1 MSAVAAVAG
10 SAESG
15 QHDRVTPPNRARRGV
30 AGVLL
35 ALALGAGTT
44 LPAVAKLAT
53 NQPLETELALPAW
66 TGGVDLYRSGAF
78 STQRS
83 WLWCT
88 AAGVQI
94 VKNIVHR
101 ERDHSTADQR
111 AYFAWM
117 RRHNRYDLPLSAGVD
132 PQGWTAGLR
141 HFVDGRYRLV
151 ASKTFDG
158 ALRSAVE
165 RMRRTNLPVALTVSH
180 GNHGWILT
188 GFRATADPAKT
199 KDFTVTSVRVVGPLY
214 PIQTRGGY
222 DMPPNTRL
230 TTAQL
235 RRFFTPWKYDP
246 KPMIWDGRYVSIQP
260 VPVAKSAVAKPTAR
274 PTARPTPSPSATPTV
289 APSPSPSAAVARPVA
304 APTASAGPNAV
315 VDPPAP
321 SQVADPVPGAPPA
334 VAAGSLDPEPAAVV
348 GGIAVVVLVSLGAL
362 VVGLRRRPTAA

>member
-1 MSAVAAVAG
+1 MVAAPALAR
-10 SAESG
+10 SAESR
-15 QHDRVTPPNRARRGV
+15 QHDRMAASNRTIRAL
-30 AGVLL
+30 AGVVL
-35 ALALGAGTT
+35 ALALGAGTALT
-44 LPAVAKLAT
+44 ATGSPAT
-53 NQPLETELALPAW
+53 NRSLEADLALPAW
-66 TGGVDLYRSGAF
+66 TGGIDLYRSGAF

-94 VKNIVHR
+94 VSNIVDR
-101 ERDHSTADQR
+101 ERDHSTSAQR
-111 AYFAWM
+111 RYFEWM

-151 ASKTFDG
+151 ASRTFDG

-188 GFRATADPAKT
+188 GFRATADPART
-199 KDFTVTSVRVVGPLY
+199 KDFTVTSVRVSGPLY

-235 RRFFTPWKYDP
+235 RRFFTPWRYDP

-260 VPVAKSAVAKPTAR
+260 VPVAKPAVAKPTAR
-274 PTARPTPSPSATPTV
+274 PTARPTPRPTAAPTT
-289 APSPSPSAAVARPVA
+289 APSPSPSAAIATPL
-304 APTASAGPNAV
+304 PSASAGPIAVV
-315 VDPPAP
+315 VDPPVP
-321 SQVADPVPGAPPA
+321 SQAVDPASDAPPA
-334 VAAGSLDPEPAAVV
+334 AVTGSLDPESAAVA
-348 GGIAVVVLVSLGAL
+348 GGVAVVVLVSLGAL

>member
-1 MSAVAAVAG
+1 MTARKRPIRGLAAVFLAVTLGTGATIASAAAATAPSRAAEAG
-10 SAESG
+10 
-15 QHDRVTPPNRARRGV
+15 
-30 AGVLL
+30 
-35 ALALGAGTT
+35 
-44 LPAVAKLAT
+44 
-53 NQPLETELALPAW
+53 LALPAW

-94 VKNIVHR
+94 VSNIVDR
-101 ERDHSTADQR
+101 ERDHSTSSQR
-111 AYFAWM
+111 RYFDWM

-141 HFVDGRYRLV
+141 HFVDARYRLV
-151 ASKTFDG
+151 ASRTFDG

-188 GFRATADPAKT
+188 GFRATADPART

-235 RRFFTPWKYDP
+235 RHYFTPWHYDP

-260 VPVAKSAVAKPTAR
+260 VPVATAPAAR
-274 PTARPTPSPSATPTV
+274 TTPRPTPVAATPAPSSTPFAVATAVPPVASPSAG
-289 APSPSPSAAVARPVA
+289 PVA
-304 APTASAGPNAV
+304 VV

-321 SQVADPVPGAPPA
+321 TRTADPGPGSPPA
-334 VAAGSLDPEPAAVV
+334 TTTSSLDPEAAAVGV
-348 GGIAVVVLVSLGAL
+348 GIAGVLIVSLGAL
-362 VVGLRRRPTAA
+362 VVGLRRRPSPS

>member
-1 MSAVAAVAG
+1 M
-10 SAESG
+10 
-15 QHDRVTPPNRARRGV
+15 
-30 AGVLL
+30 
-35 ALALGAGTT
+35 ALGAGST
-44 LPAVAKLAT
+44 LPAVAT
-53 NQPLETELALPAW
+53 PDTTPPLETELALPAW

-83 WLWCT
+83 FLWCT

-94 VKNIVHR
+94 VKNIVDR

-158 ALRSAVE
+158 ALQSAVE

-235 RRFFTPWKYDP
+235 RRFFTPWRYDP

-260 VPVAKSAVAKPTAR
+260 VPVAKPAVAKPTAR
-274 PTARPTPSPSATPTV
+274 PTARPTPSPTATPTV
-289 APSPSPSAAVARPVA
+289 APSPSPSPSVAVASPVMGPA
-304 APTASAGPNAV
+304 TSAGPIAVV
-315 VDPPAP
+315 VDPPVP
-321 SQVADPVPGAPPA
+321 SQAVDRDPGAPRA
-334 VAAGSLDPEPAAVV
+334 DAAGSLDPETAAVV
-348 GGIAVVVLVSLGAL
+348 GGVAVVVLVSIGAL
-362 VVGLRRRPTAA
+362 VVGIRRRPTAA

>member
-1 MSAVAAVAG
+1 VAR

-15 QHDRVTPPNRARRGV
+15 QHDRVTPPNRARRGL

-35 ALALGAGTT
+35 ALALGAGSALTAT
-44 LPAVAKLAT
+44 ATPAT
-53 NQPLETELALPAW
+53 NRPLEAESALPAW

-94 VKNIVHR
+94 VSNIVDR
-101 ERDHSTADQR
+101 ERDHSTSSQR
-111 AYFAWM
+111 RYFDWM

-141 HFVDGRYRLV
+141 HFIDGRYRLI
-151 ASKTFDG
+151 ASRTFDG

-188 GFRATADPAKT
+188 GFRATADPART

-235 RRFFTPWKYDP
+235 RRFFTPWRYDP

-260 VPVAKSAVAKPTAR
+260 VPVAKPATARSTPR
-274 PTARPTPSPSATPTV
+274 PTARPTPTPTPV
-289 APSPSPSAAVARPVA
+289 PTAAPSPSPSAAVATPPPSASLSPVA
-304 APTASAGPNAV
+304 VV
-315 VDPPAP
+315 VDPRATSQAGDPAP
-321 SQVADPVPGAPPA
+321 NAPPA
-334 VAAGSLDPEPAAVV
+334 AAAGSLDPETAAVA
-348 GGIAVVVLVSLGAL
+348 GGIAVVVLVSVGAL
-362 VVGLRRRPTAA
+362 VIGLRRRPTAT